1 MEYGTSERI
10 KDLTTLAQNNAY
22 GSVSYSSLLSS
33 AQAVADDPE
42 VFFTDE
48 GFPTGVPRG
57 NRRGQIVD
65 LLMAP
70 YYDMEM
76 RRAVGDSLDKGISR
90 RVDSRIS
97 QEDAIKTKFSIDD
110 ARWDAMTPWEQAYYK
125 QEYTYQ

>member
-1 MEYGTSERI
+1 MDYGTSERI

-22 GSVSYSSLLSS
+22 GSVSYESLLSS

-48 GFPTGVPRG
+48 GFPTGVPKE
-57 NRRGQIVD
+57 NRKGRIVD
-65 LLMAP
+65 LLMTP

-76 RRAVGDSLDKGISR
+76 RRAVGDSLDKGISHQ
-90 RVDSRIS
+90 VDNQIN
-97 QEDAIKTKFSIDD
+97 QETAIKAKFNIDD
-110 ARWDAMTPWEQAYYK
+110 TRWDAMTPWEQAYYK